1 MNRVEPI
8 DAAVIDVG
16 SNSVRLVVYRLE
28 GRAIWQVYNEKVLA
42 GLGRDIASTG
52 RLNEAGVAK
61 TLIALRRFQA
71 LLGEKTGARIFAV
84 ATAAVRDAE
93 DGPAFVARVRAE
105 TGLSLRVLT
114 GEEEARYSALGVA
127 AGLPDASGVVGDL
140 GGGSLEL
147 IAMDGGRPGAA
158 ATFPVGPFALIKP
171 GSYDARAIEA
181 EVARRL
187 EPAGAFAARTFHAVG
202 GAWRNLALIH
212 MHMTGYPLEIIHEYR
227 LSGNEALETARLIA
241 RQSRGSLERMGS
253 ASKKRAET
261 LPYAATVLTAVI
273 ERLDVR
279 EVIFSAFGLRE
290 GLLFESMTP
299 EVRALD
305 PLVTGLAALA
315 RRPLDAEALG
325 SALDRW
331 LSPAF
336 AGLNP
341 VLDGRDAL
349 VISAAC
355 RLADFGARLHPDHRA
370 NLALEQVLRAP
381 VAGQTHTERAF
392 LAVAIFA
399 RHTAIVEPDEQHI
412 LSRLL
417 DFSAQRRAKAV
428 GAAIRLG
435 SDLCGRNPALLRHSR
450 LDFDEET
457 VTLTADAN
465 RADLLLGDQTRRRAE
480 TLAATL
486 GRRLVVRS
494 GEAR

>member
-1 MNRVEPI
+1 MITADPI

-61 TLIALRRFQA
+61 SLVALRRFQV
-71 LLGEKTGARIFAV
+71 LLGEKPSARIFAV
-84 ATAAVRDAE
+84 ATAAVRDAA

-105 TGLSLRVLT
+105 TGLRLRVLT
-114 GEEEARYSALGVA
+114 GQEEARYSALGVA
-127 AGLPDASGVVGDL
+127 AGLPEASGVVGDL

-147 IAMDGGRPGAA
+147 VAMDGGRPGEA
-158 ATFPVGPFALIKP
+158 ATFPVGPFALM
-171 GSYDARAIEA
+171 GAGAYDPKAVEK

-187 EPAGAFAARTFHAVG
+187 EKAGPFAARTFHAVG

-227 LSGNEALETARLIA
+227 LTASEALETARLIA

-253 ASKKRAET
+253 ASRKRAET
-261 LPYAATVLTAVI
+261 LPYAAAVLAGVI

-279 EVIFSAFGLRE
+279 EVIFSAYGLRE
-290 GLLFESMTP
+290 GLIFESMP
-299 EVRALD
+299 QQIRELD

-315 RRPLDAEALG
+315 RRPADAEALG
-325 SALDRW
+325 AALDRW

-336 AGLNP
+336 ATLSP
-341 VLDGRDAL
+341 VLGGRDAL
-349 VISAAC
+349 VVSAAC

-381 VAGQTHTERAF
+381 VAGQTHAERAF
-392 LAVAIFA
+392 LAIAIFA

-417 DFSAQRRAKAV
+417 DFSAQRRAKAL

-435 SDLCGRNPALLRHSR
+435 TDLCGRNPALLKHAR
-450 LDFDEET
+450 LDIDEET
-457 VTLTADAN
+457 VILTADPAH
-465 RADLLLGDQTRRRAE
+465 ADLLLGDQTRRRAD

-486 GRRLVVRS
+486 GRRLMVRV
-494 GEAR
+494 GG